1 MSAPGFSPMPA
12 AIWRSLMYR
21 LLLIVTAA
29 VVFALPGVYT
39 VATNAAALPETAAAA
54 TPVARPGTEAGALAV
69 SRASSP
75 DVSPSPSPG
84 DAEAPVTVASGA
96 DDRWHRTDVV
106 VHLTATDPVSGVAYT
121 LFKVDDGAW
130 TKGTRIEVLALKNHA
145 NDGAHVI
152 RFYSVDNAQN
162 AEREKSVT
170 VKIDTT
176 PPRFEWRDVSPGVID
191 RVQTVRFR
199 FIVRDDGGPIRVSW
213 RAADQYGTFAASKGG
228 LEREPGWREIE
239 VVPRY
244 KNDQA
249 FMPGLYSV
257 GLTLTD
263 QAGNVTVTGT
273 RAFRNYRPA
282 PAKVWRHVS
291 GAGRRVAL
299 TFDDGGAGPW
309 ASMLSTL
316 RAYHAHA
323 TFFPL
328 GPYAAA
334 SPSLMRRTVADGN
347 AVGSH
352 GWTHTDMTRQSYG
365 AVRGEWVRS
374 EAPWWNGAGA
384 TPVPYC
390 RPPYGSYNGTT
401 VAAAGSA
408 GFTRVILWD
417 VDPRDWA
424 GPGAGV
430 IAQRVLSAVHPGSIV
445 VMHLTSQTAAALPAI
460 LSGLRARGYKAV
472 SLPELFRAA
481 GYR

>member
-1 MSAPGFSPMPA
+1 
-12 AIWRSLMYR
+12 MYR
-21 LLLIVTAA
+21 LLLIVTAV
-29 VVFALPGVYT
+29 VVFALPGVFT
-39 VATNAAALPETAAAA
+39 VATNAA
-54 TPVARPGTEAGALAV
+54 
-69 SRASSP
+69 ASSP

-84 DAEAPVTVASGA
+84 DADAPVTIATGV
-96 DDRWHRTDVV
+96 DDRWQRTDVV
-106 VHLTATDPVSGVAYT
+106 VHLSATDPVSGVAYT
-121 LFKVDDGAW
+121 LFKVDDGTW
-130 TKGTRIEVLALKNHA
+130 TKGARIEVRALKNHA
-145 NDGAHVI
+145 DDGAHTI

-162 AEREKSVT
+162 VEQEKSVT

-191 RVQTVRFR
+191 RVRAVRFR
-199 FIVRDDGGPIRVSW
+199 FIIRDIGGPIRLSW
-213 RAADQYGTFAASKGG
+213 RATDQYGTFAARKGG

-244 KNDQA
+244 KNHEA
-249 FMPGLYSV
+249 FMPGLYRV

-282 PAKVWRHVS
+282 PAKVWRRVS

-316 RAYHAHA
+316 KAYHAHA

-334 SPSLMRRTVADGN
+334 SPSLMRRTLAEGH

-352 GWTHTDMTRQSYG
+352 GWTHTAMTRQSYSG
-365 AVRGEWVRS
+365 VRGEWIRS
-374 EAPWWNGAGA
+374 EAPWWNAAGA

-390 RPPYGSYNGTT
+390 RPPGGDYNGST
-401 VAAAGSA
+401 VAASGSA
-408 GFTRVILWD
+408 GFTRVIMWD
-417 VDPRDWA
+417 VDPSDWSE
-424 GPGAGV
+424 PGSSV
-430 IAQRVLSAVHPGSIV
+430 IAQRVLSHVRPGSIV
-445 VMHLTSQTAAALPAI
+445 CMHLRGQTAAALPTI

>member
-1 MSAPGFSPMPA
+1 
-12 AIWRSLMYR
+12 LYR

-39 VATNAAALPETAAAA
+39 VATNAAASTAAPAA
-54 TPVARPGTEAGALAV
+54 ETRLAQPGTEAGAM
-69 SRASSP
+69 RASPAASP
-75 DVSPSPSPG
+75 EVSPSPSPG
-84 DAEAPVTVASGA
+84 DTEAPVTIAMGV
-96 DDRWHRTDVV
+96 DDRWHRHDVV
-106 VHLTATDPVSGVAYT
+106 INLSATDPISGVAYT

-130 TKGTRIEVLALKNHA
+130 TKGTRIEVRAPKNHA
-145 NDGAHVI
+145 NDGAHTI

-162 AEREKSVT
+162 VEPEKSVT
-170 VKIDTT
+170 VQIDTT
-176 PPRFEWRDVSPGVID
+176 PPRFEWRDVTPGVID
-191 RVQTVRFR
+191 HVRAVHFR
-199 FIVRDDGGPIRVSW
+199 FIIRDIGGPIRLSW
-213 RAADQYGTFAASKGG
+213 RATDQYGTFAASKGG
-228 LEREPGWREIE
+228 LEREPGWREIAIT
-239 VVPRY
+239 PRY
-244 KNDQA
+244 KNHEA
-249 FMPGLYSV
+249 FMPGLYRV

-273 RAFRNYRPA
+273 RAFRDYRPA
-282 PAKVWRHVS
+282 PARIWRRVG

-309 ASMLSTL
+309 ASMLNTL

-334 SPSLMRRTVADGN
+334 SPSLMRRTVAEGH

-352 GWTHTDMTRQSYG
+352 GWTHTAMTRQSHG
-365 AVRGEWVRS
+365 AVRGEWIRS
-374 EAPWWNGAGA
+374 EAPWWNAAGA

-390 RPPYGSYNGTT
+390 RPPYGDYNGTT
-401 VAAAGSA
+401 VAASGSA
-408 GFTRVILWD
+408 GFARVILWD
-417 VDPRDWA
+417 VDPQDWA
-424 GPGAGV
+424 QPGSGV
-430 IAQRVLSAVHPGSIV
+430 IASRVLSHVHPGAIV
-445 VMHLTSQTAAALPAI
+445 VMHLTPQTAAALPTI

>member
-1 MSAPGFSPMPA
+1 
-12 AIWRSLMYR
+12 MYR
-21 LLLIVTAA
+21 LLLIVTAV
-29 VVFALPGVYT
+29 VVFALPGVFT
-39 VATNAAALPETAAAA
+39 VATNAA
-54 TPVARPGTEAGALAV
+54 
-69 SRASSP
+69 ASSP

-84 DAEAPVTVASGA
+84 DADAPVTIATGV
-96 DDRWHRTDVV
+96 DDRWQRTDVV
-106 VHLTATDPVSGVAYT
+106 VHLSATDPVSGVAYT
-121 LFKVDDGAW
+121 LFKVDDGTW
-130 TKGTRIEVLALKNHA
+130 TKGARIEVRALKNHA
-145 NDGAHVI
+145 DDGAHTI

-162 AEREKSVT
+162 VEQEKSVT

-191 RVQTVRFR
+191 RVRAVRFR
-199 FIVRDDGGPIRVSW
+199 FIIRDIGGPIRLSW
-213 RAADQYGTFAASKGG
+213 RATDQYGTFAASKGG
-228 LEREPGWREIE
+228 LELEPGWREIE

-244 KNDQA
+244 KNHEA
-249 FMPGLYSV
+249 FMPGLYRV

-263 QAGNVTVTGT
+263 QAGNVTVTGA

-282 PAKVWRHVS
+282 PAKVWRRVS

-316 RAYHAHA
+316 KAYHAHA

-334 SPSLMRRTVADGN
+334 SPSLMRRTLAEGH

-352 GWTHTDMTRQSYG
+352 GWTHTAMTRQSYSG
-365 AVRGEWVRS
+365 VRGEWIRS
-374 EAPWWNGAGA
+374 EAPWWNAAGA

-390 RPPYGSYNGTT
+390 RPPGGDYNGST
-401 VAAAGSA
+401 VAASGSA
-408 GFTRVILWD
+408 GFTRVIMWD
-417 VDPRDWA
+417 VDPSDWSE
-424 GPGAGV
+424 PGSSV
-430 IAQRVLSAVHPGSIV
+430 IAQRVLSHVRPGSIV
-445 VMHLTSQTAAALPAI
+445 CMHLRGQTAAALPTI

>member
-1 MSAPGFSPMPA
+1 
-12 AIWRSLMYR
+12 LYR

-29 VVFALPGVYT
+29 VVFALPGVYS
-39 VATNAAALPETAAAA
+39 VATNAVALPVASAAE
-54 TPVARPGTEAGALAV
+54 TPVARPGTEAGAEAGAEA
-69 SRASSP
+69 ASLTPSP
-75 DVSPSPSPG
+75 DVSPSPSPR
-84 DAEAPVTVASGA
+84 DADAPVTVATGA

-106 VHLTATDPVSGVAYT
+106 VHLSATDAVSGVAYT

-130 TKGTRIEVLALKNHA
+130 TKGTRIDVPALKTHA
-145 NDGAHVI
+145 DDGIHTI

-162 AEREKSVT
+162 AEQEQSVT

-176 PPRFEWRDVSPGVID
+176 PPRLEWRDVSPGVIYS
-191 RVQTVRFR
+191 VQAVRFR
-199 FIVRDDGGPIRVSW
+199 FIVRDIGGPIRVSW
-213 RAADQYGTFAASKGG
+213 RATDQYGTLAARSGE

-239 VVPRY
+239 VTPRY
-244 KNDQA
+244 KNHQA
-249 FMPGLYSV
+249 FMPGLYRV
-257 GLTLTD
+257 ALTLTD

-273 RAFRNYRPA
+273 RAFRSYRPA
-282 PAKVWRHVS
+282 PAKAWRHVS

-299 TFDDGGAGPW
+299 TFDDGGSGPW
-309 ASMLSTL
+309 ASMLGTL
-316 RAYHAHA
+316 KAHHAHA

-328 GPYAAA
+328 GSYASA

-352 GWTHTDMTRQSYG
+352 GWTHTEMTRQSYG
-365 AVRGEWVRS
+365 AVREEWIRS

-390 RPPYGSYNGTT
+390 RPPYGSYNGATI
-401 VAAAGSA
+401 AAAGSA

-417 VDPRDWA
+417 VDPQDWA
-424 GPGAGV
+424 QPGSGV
-430 IAQRVLSAVHPGSIV
+430 IASRVLSAVHPGAIV
-445 VMHLTSQTAAALPAI
+445 VMHLTPQTAAALPAI
-460 LSGLRARGYKAV
+460 LSGLHARGYKAV

>member
-1 MSAPGFSPMPA
+1 
-12 AIWRSLMYR
+12 MYR

-29 VVFALPGVYT
+29 VVFALLGVYAA
-39 VATNAAALPETAAAA
+39 ATNAAASPATPAAAD
-54 TPVARPGTEAGALAV
+54 TPLARPGAEAGAEAASL
-69 SRASSP
+69 ASSP
-75 DVSPSPSPG
+75 DVSPSPSPS
-84 DAEAPVTVASGA
+84 DAEAPVTVATGV
-96 DDRWHRTDVV
+96 DDRWQRTVVV
-106 VHLTATDPVSGVAYT
+106 VHLFATDSVSGVAYT

-130 TKGTRIEVLALKNHA
+130 TKGTRIEVRAPKNHA
-145 NDGAHVI
+145 DDGAHTI

-162 AEREKSVT
+162 VEQEKSAT

-176 PPRFEWRDVSPGVID
+176 PPRFAWRNVSPGVID
-191 RVQTVRFR
+191 RVRVVRFR
-199 FIVRDDGGPIRVSW
+199 FIIRDIGGPIRVSW
-213 RAADQYGTFAASKGG
+213 RASDQYGSFAASKGG

-239 VVPRY
+239 VTPRY
-244 KNDQA
+244 KNHEA
-249 FMPGLYSV
+249 FMPGLYRV

-282 PAKVWRHVS
+282 PAKVWRRVS

-309 ASMLSTL
+309 ASMLNTL
-316 RAYHAHA
+316 KAHHAHA

-328 GPYAAA
+328 GPWAQA
-334 SPSLMRRTVADGN
+334 SPSLMRRTIAEGN
-347 AVGSH
+347 AIGSH
-352 GWTHTDMTRQSYG
+352 GWTHTAMTRQSYG
-365 AVRGEWVRS
+365 GVRYEWIRS
-374 EAPWWNGAGA
+374 EAPWWNAAGA

-390 RPPYGSYNGTT
+390 RPPYGDYNGST
-401 VAAAGSA
+401 VAASGSA

-417 VDPRDWA
+417 VDPRDWSE
-424 GPGAGV
+424 PGSGV
-430 IAQRVLSAVHPGSIV
+430 IAQRVLSHVRPGSIV
-445 VMHLTSQTAAALPAI
+445 CMHLRGQTAAALPTI

>member
-1 MSAPGFSPMPA
+1 
-12 AIWRSLMYR
+12 LYR
-21 LLLIVTAA
+21 LLLIVTAV
-29 VVFALPGVYT
+29 VVFALPGVFT
-39 VATNAAALPETAAAA
+39 VATNAA
-54 TPVARPGTEAGALAV
+54 
-69 SRASSP
+69 ASSP

-84 DAEAPVTVASGA
+84 DADAPVTIATGV
-96 DDRWHRTDVV
+96 DDRWQRTDVV
-106 VHLTATDPVSGVAYT
+106 VHLSATDPVSGVAYT
-121 LFKVDDGAW
+121 LFKVDDGTW
-130 TKGTRIEVLALKNHA
+130 TKGARIEVRALKNHA
-145 NDGAHVI
+145 DDGAHTI

-162 AEREKSVT
+162 VEQEKSVT

-191 RVQTVRFR
+191 RVRAVRFR
-199 FIVRDDGGPIRVSW
+199 FIIRDIGGPIRLSW
-213 RAADQYGTFAASKGG
+213 RATDQYGTFAARKGG

-244 KNDQA
+244 KNHEA
-249 FMPGLYSV
+249 FMPGLYRV

-282 PAKVWRHVS
+282 PAKVWRRVS

-316 RAYHAHA
+316 KAYHAHA

-334 SPSLMRRTVADGN
+334 SPSLMRRTLAEGH

-352 GWTHTDMTRQSYG
+352 GWTHTAMTRQSYSG
-365 AVRGEWVRS
+365 VRGEWIRS
-374 EAPWWNGAGA
+374 EAPWWNAAGA

-390 RPPYGSYNGTT
+390 RPPGGDYNGST
-401 VAAAGSA
+401 VAASGSA
-408 GFTRVILWD
+408 GFTRVIMWD
-417 VDPRDWA
+417 VDPSDWSE
-424 GPGAGV
+424 PGSSV
-430 IAQRVLSAVHPGSIV
+430 IAQRVLSHVRPGSIV
-445 VMHLTSQTAAALPAI
+445 CMHLRGQTAAALPTI

>member
-1 MSAPGFSPMPA
+1 M
-12 AIWRSLMYR
+12 
-21 LLLIVTAA
+21 
-29 VVFALPGVYT
+29 PGVYA
-39 VATNAAALPETAAAA
+39 VATNAAASPA
-54 TPVARPGTEAGALAV
+54 PP
-69 SRASSP
+69 ASSP

-84 DAEAPVTVASGA
+84 DVEAPVTIATGV
-96 DDRWHRTDVV
+96 DDRWQRSDVV
-106 VHLTATDPVSGVAYT
+106 VHLSATDSVSGVAYT

-130 TKGTRIEVLALKNHA
+130 TEGTRIEVRALMNHA
-145 NDGAHVI
+145 DDGAHAI

-162 AEREKSVT
+162 VEQEKSVT

-176 PPRFEWRDVSPGVID
+176 PPRFEWRDVSPAVIE
-191 RVQTVRFR
+191 RVQAVRLR
-199 FIVRDDGGPIRVSW
+199 FISRDIGGPIRLSW
-213 RAADQYGTFAASKGG
+213 RATDQYGAFAASKGG
-228 LEREPGWREIE
+228 FEREPGWRAIE
-239 VVPRY
+239 VTPRY
-244 KNDQA
+244 KNHGA
-249 FMPGLYSV
+249 FLPGLYKV

-273 RAFRNYRPA
+273 RAFRDYRSA
-282 PAKVWRHVS
+282 PAKVWRHVG

-316 RAYHAHA
+316 KAYHAHA

-328 GPYAAA
+328 GPHAAA
-334 SPSLMRRTVADGN
+334 SPSLMRRTVAEGH

-352 GWTHTDMTRQSYG
+352 GWTHTAMTRQSYSG
-365 AVRGEWVRS
+365 VRGEWLRS
-374 EAPWWNGAGA
+374 EAPWWNAAGA

-390 RPPYGSYNGTT
+390 RPPYGDYNRTT
-401 VAAAGSA
+401 VAASGSA

-417 VDPRDWA
+417 VDPRDWSE
-424 GPGAGV
+424 PGAGV
-430 IAQRVLSAVHPGSIV
+430 IAQRVLSAVHPGAIV
-445 VMHLTSQTAAALPAI
+445 LMHLRGQTAAALPAI